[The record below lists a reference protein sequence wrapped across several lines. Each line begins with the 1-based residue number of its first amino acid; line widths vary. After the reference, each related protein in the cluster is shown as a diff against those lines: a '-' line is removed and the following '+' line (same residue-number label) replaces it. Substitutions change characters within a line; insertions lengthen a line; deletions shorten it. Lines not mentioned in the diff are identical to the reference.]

1 MTFSFTIKYESF
13 GVSRTWFLSGRDY
26 TGCCSVVEAVFGPA
40 LQRRG
45 AMHNLLFHLPFI
57 KPLFA
62 QLAVQD
68 LQKQVPQRLLG
79 TFSTIKQPPPK
90 ACANVCAF
98 ACVYK
103 WFNTSH
109 KNECP
114 LCKTPFN

>member
-1 MTFSFTIKYESF
+1 LVLFLVNCLVLKLRWVWWCW
-13 GVSRTWFLSGRDY
+13 GCWDLRTWFLSGRDY

-98 ACVYK
+98 ACV
-103 WFNTSH
+103 
-109 KNECP
+109 
-114 LCKTPFN
+114 